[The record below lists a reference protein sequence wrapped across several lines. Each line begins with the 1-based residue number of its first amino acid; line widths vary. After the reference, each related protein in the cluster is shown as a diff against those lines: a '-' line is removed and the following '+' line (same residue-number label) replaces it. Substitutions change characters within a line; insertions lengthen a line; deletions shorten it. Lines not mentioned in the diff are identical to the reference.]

1 MQSNST
7 MTKVDLENYEVSLG
21 ISEIFVARVSVI
33 NETLI
38 VLISKLTNNLLVN
51 LILINN
57 LLLTTGSRGNPVH
70 GGLKSK

>member
-7 MTKVDLENYEVSLG
+7 MTKAAFEKFRVSLEV
-21 ISEIFVARVSVI
+21 SEIFVARVSVI